1 MILIQ
6 VTNDFDDDRYR
17 ENLLALASD
26 VLFREYDGLENSVQA
41 YFPQTDCADVAMR
54 LQDFSLKFKSQGNFL
69 FTINQGLYLYNQAF
83 NESCMSNIVLMSNAK
98 QDMIIFGSPF
108 FQN

>member
-1 MILIQ
+1 MLDVQFPLILIQ
-6 VTNDFDDDRYR
+6 VKDEFEHEYYKG
-17 ENLLALASD
+17 NLTALAED
-26 VLFREYDGLENSVQA
+26 VQFREYDGFEKSVQA

-83 NESCMSNIVLMSNAK
+83 NESCISNIVIMPNEK
-98 QDMIIFGSPF
+98 
-108 FQN
+108 